1 MDCAAA
7 DEVMERQKATMP
19 ISNPGQSALSS
30 VEAPFVRESYR
41 ETHTMDL
48 LLVPITALIVWLL
61 IGGWLY
67 FVGLPAY

>member
-1 MDCAAA
+1 
-7 DEVMERQKATMP
+7 MP

-30 VEAPFVRESYR
+30 VEAPFARESYR

-67 FVGLPAY
+67 FFGLPAY

>member
-1 MDCAAA
+1 M
-7 DEVMERQKATMP
+7 
-19 ISNPGQSALSS
+19 
-30 VEAPFVRESYR
+30 SYR

-67 FVGLPAY
+67 FFGLPAY